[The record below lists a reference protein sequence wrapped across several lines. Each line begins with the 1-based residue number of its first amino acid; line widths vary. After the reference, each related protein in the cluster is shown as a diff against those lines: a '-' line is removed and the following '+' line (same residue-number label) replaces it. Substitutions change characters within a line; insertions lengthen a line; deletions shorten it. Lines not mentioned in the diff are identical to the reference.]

1 MAWKISAV
9 HEEKRQNRHNRL
21 LPGAQMTQTGWPEKQ
36 TEVENCIWGIGPE
49 AMYQMTRAEYKT
61 EQDKIPIKDS

>member
-1 MAWKISAV
+1 
-9 HEEKRQNRHNRL
+9 
-21 LPGAQMTQTGWPEKQ
+21 MTQTGWPEKQ